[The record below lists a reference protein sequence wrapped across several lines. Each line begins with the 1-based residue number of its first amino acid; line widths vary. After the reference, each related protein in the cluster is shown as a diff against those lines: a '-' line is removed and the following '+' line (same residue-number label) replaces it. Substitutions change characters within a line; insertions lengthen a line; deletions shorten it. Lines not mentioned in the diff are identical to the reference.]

1 MSKQVKKKQGNTV
14 TTDDD
19 YYPKYILESGGGNV
33 TINITIKGDKNELRF
48 FSGQPSQPSPKPPGG
63 NG

>member
-1 MSKQVKKKQGNTV
+1 MYKVPKKTAGNTV

-33 TINITIKGDKNELRF
+33 TIHLTIKGDKNEVRF
-48 FSGQPSQPSPKPPGG
+48 FSGQPSQPWPPK
-63 NG
+63 

>member
-1 MSKQVKKKQGNTV
+1 MSKTVKKKQV

-33 TINITIKGDKNELRF
+33 TIHLTIKGDKNEVRF
-48 FSGQPSQPSPKPPGG
+48 FSGQPSQPWPPK
-63 NG
+63 